1 MPIYPNIYQTLL
13 PGPIVELRGYLA
25 ACGLRGRLYAYL
37 NCNGPTGTARD
48 ELAEGMLA
56 LALARG
62 ALTPGQPIVEA
73 VSGPFATALT
83 LAGQTAGHP
92 VVLVMPE
99 DAPAMRQESLLRL
112 GAQILHTPA
121 QAGPAGARA
130 EAEAKAAEKGWF
142 YMDWLR
148 SDDNPTYHRRVT
160 GPALVRSIARE
171 GSSIVDSIVIGV
183 GSGGTITGVGET
195 VKAWTNDVRIVAVE
209 PYESQA
215 LSGGLTGPHG
225 IPDIG
230 FGLVPGNY
238 NAYVVDNIAAVT
250 TADAA
255 GPAHRC
261 HPGLPQRRRSPPCS
275 SAAHRQRHQ
284 PLGAGGVQRTTEHLI
299 SIFIKRKREGRMT
312 KDMTTGAITPL
323 LVDFTVPLVLGNLFQ
338 LTYNAADSIIVGK
351 FVGEDALAAVGTSNP
366 LMTLAILFINGLC
379 LGAGILVSTAYG
391 AGDTQ
396 RVERQVSTTAIAG
409 TVFSL
414 VFSALCV
421 LLATPLLR
429 LMQVPTEILPI
440 AVQYLRIVFAGLI
453 FTFFYNFLAATM
465 RALGDSKSALYFLMI
480 SSVLNIGGDLFFV
493 EVLGWGSEGC
503 ALSTVLSEALCCVL
517 CVIYIQCRIP
527 VLQLGRRWLVFDG
540 SLLRS
545 TVQYGWTS
553 AMQQATVQLGKIAV
567 QAIVNTLG
575 VNAMA
580 AFTAASRV
588 DDFTY
593 MPQQNIA
600 HAMTTLMA
608 QNHGAGKKE
617 RVRQGFFCGLRIE
630 LVYGLLLMAVCLL
643 FARPIIPLFVDDP
656 AVIELGVRFLRC
668 ASLFYLMPGV
678 TNGIQGGFR
687 GLGDLKVT
695 LTSSMLNMG
704 FRVLAAA
711 ILILLLKVELRFLPV
726 SYGIGWLSM
735 LIYELPLLI
744 RYLKEDKL

>member
-1 MPIYPNIYQTLL
+1 
-13 PGPIVELRGYLA
+13 
-25 ACGLRGRLYAYL
+25 
-37 NCNGPTGTARD
+37 
-48 ELAEGMLA
+48 
-56 LALARG
+56 
-62 ALTPGQPIVEA
+62 
-73 VSGPFATALT
+73 
-83 LAGQTAGHP
+83 
-92 VVLVMPE
+92 
-99 DAPAMRQESLLRL
+99 
-112 GAQILHTPA
+112 
-121 QAGPAGARA
+121 
-130 EAEAKAAEKGWF
+130 
-142 YMDWLR
+142 
-148 SDDNPTYHRRVT
+148 
-160 GPALVRSIARE
+160 
-171 GSSIVDSIVIGV
+171 
-183 GSGGTITGVGET
+183 
-195 VKAWTNDVRIVAVE
+195 
-209 PYESQA
+209 
-215 LSGGLTGPHG
+215 
-225 IPDIG
+225 
-230 FGLVPGNY
+230 
-238 NAYVVDNIAAVT
+238 
-250 TADAA
+250 
-255 GPAHRC
+255 
-261 HPGLPQRRRSPPCS
+261 
-275 SAAHRQRHQ
+275 
-284 PLGAGGVQRTTEHLI
+284 
-299 SIFIKRKREGRMT
+299 MT

-323 LVDFTVPLVLGNLFQ
+323 LVKFTIPLVLGNLFQ

-429 LMQVPTEILPI
+429 LMQVPEEILPI

-480 SSVLNIGGDLFFV
+480 SSVLNIG
-493 EVLGWGSEGC
+493 C

-517 CVIYIQCRIP
+517 CVVYIQLKVP

-575 VNAMA
+575 INAMA

-608 QNHGAGKKE
+608 QNHGADKKE

-630 LVYGLLLMAVCLL
+630 LIYGFCLMAVCLL
-643 FARPIIPLFVDDP
+643 FARPIISLFVDDP
-656 AVIELGVRFLRC
+656 AVIDLGVKFLRC

-687 GLGDLKVT
+687 GLGDLKIT
-695 LTSSMLNMG
+695 LNSSMLNMG
-704 FRVLAAA
+704 FRVAAA
-711 ILILLLKVELRFLPV
+711 AVLVLVLKVDLQIMPV

-735 LIYELPLLI
+735 LVYELPLLI
-744 RYLKEDKL
+744 RYMKEDKL

>member
-1 MPIYPNIYQTLL
+1 
-13 PGPIVELRGYLA
+13 
-25 ACGLRGRLYAYL
+25 
-37 NCNGPTGTARD
+37 
-48 ELAEGMLA
+48 
-56 LALARG
+56 
-62 ALTPGQPIVEA
+62 
-73 VSGPFATALT
+73 
-83 LAGQTAGHP
+83 
-92 VVLVMPE
+92 
-99 DAPAMRQESLLRL
+99 
-112 GAQILHTPA
+112 
-121 QAGPAGARA
+121 
-130 EAEAKAAEKGWF
+130 
-142 YMDWLR
+142 
-148 SDDNPTYHRRVT
+148 
-160 GPALVRSIARE
+160 
-171 GSSIVDSIVIGV
+171 
-183 GSGGTITGVGET
+183 
-195 VKAWTNDVRIVAVE
+195 
-209 PYESQA
+209 
-215 LSGGLTGPHG
+215 
-225 IPDIG
+225 
-230 FGLVPGNY
+230 
-238 NAYVVDNIAAVT
+238 
-250 TADAA
+250 
-255 GPAHRC
+255 
-261 HPGLPQRRRSPPCS
+261 
-275 SAAHRQRHQ
+275 
-284 PLGAGGVQRTTEHLI
+284 
-299 SIFIKRKREGRMT
+299 MT

-323 LVDFTVPLVLGNLFQ
+323 LVKFTIPLVLGNLFQ

-429 LMQVPTEILPI
+429 LMQVPEEILPI

-517 CVIYIQCRIP
+517 CVVYIQLKVP
-527 VLQLGRRWLVFDG
+527 VLQLGRRWFVFDG

-575 VNAMA
+575 INAMA

-630 LVYGLLLMAVCLL
+630 LIYGFCLMAVC
-643 FARPIIPLFVDDP
+643 
-656 AVIELGVRFLRC
+656 LRC

-687 GLGDLKVT
+687 GLGDLKIT
-695 LTSSMLNMG
+695 LNSSMLNMG
-704 FRVLAAA
+704 FRVAAA
-711 ILILLLKVELRFLPV
+711 AVLVLVLKVDLQIMPV

-744 RYLKEDKL
+744 RCMKEDKL